1 MTAWMSAQTDDA
13 GVGRIVVYRFP
24 LQSNVF
30 GPQQVEAL
38 INQEPDISSQ
48 ITLLGQVGSEVI
60 LGNML
65 VIPTGDAVLYAQ
77 PLYLRATGTGDA
89 PTELKFVIVATNR
102 KIVMRPNLAEA
113 LAAVAGS
120 EGAVT
125 APPVLPDQPATGA
138 APVLDAEGTRLVNEA
153 IAAYERGQAAL
164 ARGDWAAYGQEQA
177 TLEAILRQLVAT
189 NVVMPAPAATPEAV
203 AAPEG

>member
-1 MTAWMSAQTDDA
+1 MTAWMNAQTDDA
-13 GVGRIVVYRFP
+13 GVGRIVVYDFP
-24 LQSNVF
+24 RQSSIF

-38 INQEPDISSQ
+38 INQEPTISSQ
-48 ITLLGQVGSEVI
+48 ITLLGQAGSQVI

-65 VIPTGDAVLYAQ
+65 VIPTGDALLYAQ
-77 PLYLRATGTGDA
+77 PLYLRATGTSDA
-89 PTELKFVIVATNR
+89 PTELKFVIIATNSR
-102 KIVMRPNLAEA
+102 IVIRPTLAEA
-113 LAAVAGS
+113 LAAIAGS

-125 APPVLPDQPATGA
+125 TPPVVPDQPATGT

-177 TLEAILRQLVAT
+177 TLEAILRQLVAANT
-189 NVVMPAPAATPEAV
+189 ALPIPVATPEA
-203 AAPEG
+203 ATPGE